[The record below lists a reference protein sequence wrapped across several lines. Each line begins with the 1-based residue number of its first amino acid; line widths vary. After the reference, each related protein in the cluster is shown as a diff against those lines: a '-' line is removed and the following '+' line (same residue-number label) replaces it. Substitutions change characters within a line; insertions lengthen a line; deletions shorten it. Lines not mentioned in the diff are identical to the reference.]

1 MIVADTSAIMAI
13 LMDEPERQSFS
24 EAMINDDNVLVSTAT
39 VVELLMVTMGKGDN
53 LYQAAIQFIARPFV
67 RLIPPDEEQMWVAVD
82 AFRRYGRGRN
92 PASLNFG
99 DTFSYA
105 LASVR
110 QLPLLFKGADFTL
123 TDVLSPLTSRD
134 VQES

>member
-24 EAMINDDNVLVSTAT
+24 EAMINDGNVLVSTAT

-67 RLIPPDEEQMWVAVD
+67 RLILRWTQETGQVAK
-82 AFRRYGRGRN
+82 R
-92 PASLNFG
+92 
-99 DTFSYA
+99 
-105 LASVR
+105 
-110 QLPLLFKGADFTL
+110 
-123 TDVLSPLTSRD
+123 
-134 VQES
+134 ESCS